1 MKKRYLAI
9 ILTLAIGLAA
19 VGCNKKGSD
28 DIRMQITLARVQL
41 AKGDEGRARGTL
53 RALRAKQD
61 KLTSYDR
68 RVLEKLL
75 KFAKMQ

>member
-1 MKKRYLAI
+1 VKKAI
-9 ILTLAIGLAA
+9 ELLKES
-19 VGCNKKGSD
+19 KKGAD

-41 AKGDEGRARGTL
+41 AKGDMGRARGTL

-61 KLTSYDR
+61 ELTSYDR

-75 KFAKMQ
+75 KSAKMQ